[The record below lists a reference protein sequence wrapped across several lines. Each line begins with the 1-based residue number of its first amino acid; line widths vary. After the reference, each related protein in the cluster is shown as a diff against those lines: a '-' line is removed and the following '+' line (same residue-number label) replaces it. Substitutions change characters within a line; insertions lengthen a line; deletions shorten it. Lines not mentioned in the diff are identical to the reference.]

1 MTMFLKTLDKDFAE
15 ELSSLGYEY
24 IIEKTNNEIV
34 YVFILSISEK
44 ESLMSLLQGKFNN
57 IEYVFENTL
66 SF

>member
-1 MTMFLKTLDKDFAE
+1 MFLKTLDKDFAE